1 MTITTKTFRL
11 QSPFGSSNMNT
22 FSKLAL
28 SWTAACAAMAVA
40 LASPAAAAQDQA
52 IALKGDVM
60 AVKTTTNEA
69 GVTATQLVK
78 PNLIVPGDRLLF
90 TTNYHHT
97 GEEAADNF
105 VVTNP
110 LPSAVRL
117 APDADPSLTVSVD
130 GGTSWGMLAE
140 LTVADEA
147 GASRAASHA
156 DVTHIRWTLP
166 VVNPGDKGELQYPA
180 IIR

>member
-1 MTITTKTFRL
+1 
-11 QSPFGSSNMNT
+11 MNII
-22 FSKLAL
+22 SKLAF
-28 SWTAACAAMAVA
+28 SWTATCAAIAVA

-60 AVKTTTNEA
+60 AVKTITDDA
-69 GVTATQLVK
+69 GTSATQLVK
-78 PNLIVPGDRLLF
+78 PNLIVPGDRLMF

-117 APDADPSLTVSVD
+117 APDADPKLTVSVD
-130 GGTSWGMLAE
+130 GGTSWGVLAD

-147 GASRAASHA
+147 GTSRPAAHA